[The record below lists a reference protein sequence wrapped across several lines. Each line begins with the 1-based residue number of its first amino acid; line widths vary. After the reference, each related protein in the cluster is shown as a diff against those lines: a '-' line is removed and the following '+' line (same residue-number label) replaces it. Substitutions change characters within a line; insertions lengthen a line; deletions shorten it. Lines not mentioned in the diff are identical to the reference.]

1 MDDTFESFGRKVAK
15 FQKELTDDA
24 LMHAIGKMAK
34 VEADRAAKA
43 DLGPDGQFS
52 GWPGAL
58 STRYEI
64 VGPGRLSFMP
74 STARAAGRI
83 TVAELGRNAS
93 AGPRLRSSSLTQTGR
108 RRSARS
114 LRRWNGVTQGKGT
127 ASDAVAAIEPKVP
140 RIVEQ
145 QVGRAI
151 RKTF

>member
-1 MDDTFESFGRKVAK
+1 MADTFESFGRKVER

-24 LMHAIGKMAK
+24 MMHTIGKMAK
-34 VEADRAAKA
+34 AEADRAANA

-64 VGPGRLSFMP
+64 VGPGRLSFKP
-74 STARAAGRI
+74 SNARAAGRI

-114 LRRWNGVTQGKGT
+114 IRRWNGVTQGKRT
-127 ASDAVAAIEPKVP
+127 ATDALHAIEGKVP
-140 RIVEQ
+140 RIVQ
-145 QVGRAI
+145 TQVGRAV